1 MRVKSVDVTAT
12 PTSLS
17 TLLGKLPRHTNV
29 VGIQAPEAN
38 AQTVFFGDK
47 DSQPFEL
54 RPKANTSLPVTSFK
68 EVFVVGTVPD
78 KLSIVL
84 FDG

>member
-1 MRVKSVDVTAT
+1 VPVPTT

-17 TLLGKLPRHTNV
+17 TLVDKLPRHTKTI
-29 VGIQAPEAN
+29 GLQAPAAN

-47 DSQPFEL
+47 VVQTLEL
-54 RPKANTSLPVTSFK
+54 RPRASGSLPVTSFK
-68 EVFVVGTVPD
+68 EVFVVGTSGD
-78 KLSIVL
+78 FLSVVL